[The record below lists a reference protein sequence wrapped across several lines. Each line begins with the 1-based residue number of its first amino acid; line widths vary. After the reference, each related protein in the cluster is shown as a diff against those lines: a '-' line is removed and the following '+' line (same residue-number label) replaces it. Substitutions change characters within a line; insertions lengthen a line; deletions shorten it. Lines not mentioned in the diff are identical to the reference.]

1 MRKKSAS
8 SLKPCSRGCGERRR
22 SGWSKPPASSPRMPV
37 RLPPRRLPSQS
48 RFGSVY
54 GRPIS
59 RTDRS
64 RSMLPGIA
72 STHRLPRP
80 LLRVALRA
88 AAVVLCVL
96 LGTAP
101 ATPPPAD
108 AAVLADRIVAVVNTE
123 LIMLSELKAETEAVE
138 VRLRAQ
144 YRGADLERRIRQTE
158 LDTLTKMIETRLQLQ
173 TAKVR
178 GVEAPD
184 EEVKSAIKEMQRQG
198 EKLDESNPAVQRG
211 VREQIVLLKIV
222 DREVRSNLMVAEIE
236 LQRYYMQHQSRF
248 LLPDEYRIS
257 QILLVPRAGEDRA
270 QVRARAQAA
279 YAELKQ
285 GAEFADMVM
294 RYSDGPEATK
304 GGALGFVRQGELLPP
319 IERALA
325 TLEVGQLSEPVE
337 TPQGL
342 HILRLDEKSP
352 TGFRPFAEV
361 RTEIQGLVY
370 RQKNEDGFQSWLK
383 ELKNKAYIEVKF

>member
-1 MRKKSAS
+1 M
-8 SLKPCSRGCGERRR
+8 
-22 SGWSKPPASSPRMPV
+22 
-37 RLPPRRLPSQS
+37 
-48 RFGSVY
+48 
-54 GRPIS
+54 
-59 RTDRS
+59 
-64 RSMLPGIA
+64 
-72 STHRLPRP
+72 
-80 LLRVALRA
+80 
-88 AAVVLCVL
+88 VLCAH
-96 LGTAP
+96 LGAP
-101 ATPPPAD
+101 LAAPPVAD

-123 LIMLSELKAETEAVE
+123 LITLSELKAETEATDI
-138 VRLRAQ
+138 RLRAQ
-144 YRGADLERRIRQTE
+144 YHGADLERRIRQTE
-158 LDTLTKMIETRLQLQ
+158 LETLTRMIETKLQLQ
-173 TAKVR
+173 IAKTR
-178 GVEAPD
+178 GVDVTD
-184 EEVKSAIKEMQRQG
+184 EEVKSAIKEMKRQG
-198 EKLDESNPAVQRG
+198 EKIDESNPSVQRG
-211 VREQIVLLKIV
+211 IREQILLLKIV

-285 GAEFADMVM
+285 GAEFAEMVL

-325 TLEVGQLSEPVE
+325 TLEVGQIGEPVE

-342 HILRLDEKSP
+342 HILRLDEKVP
-352 TGFRPFAEV
+352 PGFRPFAEV

-370 RQKNEDGFQSWLK
+370 RQKNEDGFQAWLK

>member
-1 MRKKSAS
+1 M
-8 SLKPCSRGCGERRR
+8 
-22 SGWSKPPASSPRMPV
+22 
-37 RLPPRRLPSQS
+37 
-48 RFGSVY
+48 
-54 GRPIS
+54 
-59 RTDRS
+59 
-64 RSMLPGIA
+64 
-72 STHRLPRP
+72 
-80 LLRVALRA
+80 ALCA
-88 AAVVLCVL
+88 L
-96 LGTAP
+96 LGA
-101 ATPPPAD
+101 ALAESPAD

-123 LIMLSELKAETEAVE
+123 LIMLSELKAETESTE
-138 VRLRAQ
+138 MRLRAQ

-158 LDTLTKMIETRLQLQ
+158 LETLTRMIETKLQLQ
-173 TAKVR
+173 LAKAR
-178 GVEAPD
+178 GVDVA
-184 EEVKSAIKEMQRQG
+184 EEELKAAVKEMRRQG
-198 EKLDESNPAVQRG
+198 EKIDESDPTVLRG
-211 VREQIVLLKIV
+211 IREQIVLLKIV

-270 QVRARAQAA
+270 QVRASAQAA

-285 GAEFADMVM
+285 GAQFSDMVM

-304 GGALGFVRQGELLPP
+304 GGGLGFVRQGELLPP

-370 RQKNEDGFQSWLK
+370 RQKNEDGFQAWLK